1 MKRESLKFLLTHA
14 GANPVGAFRM
24 APITRNG
31 VCSKVKNVSSSF
43 GSLMHGYGFIHS
55 LGQSLPIKYNNEVTT
70 TYAAIRCSQTLFE
83 NGPRK
88 DSKLGGAL
96 VGFL

>member
-1 MKRESLKFLLTHA
+1 LKFLLTHA
-14 GANPVGAFRM
+14 GANPVGDFKI

-31 VCSKVKNVSSSF
+31 VSFKVKNVSSSF
-43 GSLMHGYGFIHS
+43 GSLMHGYGFVHS
-55 LGQSLPIKYNNEVTT
+55 VGQSLPIRYNNDVTT
-70 TYAAIRCSQTLFE
+70 TYAAIRYSQTLFE